1 MPSTPMRATKIP
13 DNDAPTEERVG
24 TALSMIQNTA
34 CINLTGHPAISVP
47 CGMSDGLPVGLQ
59 IVGKH
64 FDDLTVLQ
72 VADAVEKC
80 GNWKNM

>member
-1 MPSTPMRATKIP
+1 MRAPKIP

-24 TALSMIQNTA
+24 VALNMLHNTA
-34 CINLTGHPAISVP
+34 CINLTGPPAISVP
-47 CGMSDGLPVGLQ
+47 CGMNDGLPIGLQ
-59 IVGKH
+59 IICRH
-64 FDDLTVLQ
+64 FDDLTVLR